1 MNAFERLGIDG
12 RPVSG
17 HAFLVQRARGPQWY
31 VKFRLPDGRQVQ
43 RRLGPAWTG
52 RGRPATGY
60 LTRRSA
66 QAVLDELLAQA
77 RAGTLP
83 GMVRTGATFAQAS
96 AEWLRWQEQDRQ
108 RKRSTL
114 DDYRSAVR
122 VHLDPAFGDLQ
133 LEEITPRR
141 ADDWRRSLLD
151 AGRLSN
157 RSINKLLVL
166 LHGILERGRKVWG
179 LRENPL
185 RDVERQPLV
194 RRAHID
200 VYSTKEIRALMRS
213 AASQQDRAIFQ
224 TAAFTGLRMG
234 ELIALRWRDVDL
246 ELRTIRV
253 SASYSHRQ
261 LTTPKSGKGRA
272 VPIIAPVARTLNRLR
287 RRRHMTGPDDL
298 VFPGPLGGYLDDSA
312 LRRRY
317 KTARDNAGLR
327 PMRFH
332 DLRHTFGTHAIRTA
346 DPRELQEWMGH
357 TDFSTTEIYLSY
369 KPRADAA
376 RRLGDAFAQGR
387 APASGRARTR
397 KKSSES
403 RRGRAARRPRGAP
416 SSLRRR
422 QARRRAGAQRPRD
435 TG

>member
-52 RGRPATGY
+52 RGRPAAGY

-96 AEWLRWQEQDRQ
+96 REWLRWQEFDRQ

-122 VHLDPAFGDLQ
+122 VHLDPAFEHLQ
-133 LEEITPRR
+133 LEEITPRLI
-141 ADDWRRSLLD
+141 DQWRRSLID
-151 AGRLSN
+151 DRGLSN
-157 RSINKLLVL
+157 RSVNKLLVL
-166 LHGILERGRKVWG
+166 LHGVCERSRKVWG
-179 LRENPL
+179 LRENPV
-185 RDVERQPLV
+185 RDVERQPLT

-200 VYSTKEIRALMRS
+200 VYSTREVRALMRA

-234 ELIALRWRDVDL
+234 ELLALRWRDVDL
-246 ELRTIRV
+246 ELRAIRV

-272 VPIIAPVARTLNRLR
+272 MPIVEQLAGTLARLR
-287 RRRHMTGPDDL
+287 RRDEMTGPDDL

-317 KTARDNAGLR
+317 KTARDSARLR
-327 PMRFH
+327 PLRFH

-357 TDFSTTEIYLSY
+357 ADFSTTEIYLSY
-369 KPRADAA
+369 RPRADAA
-376 RRLGDAFAQGR
+376 RRLAEAFARPPRRPARARRSPAAGR
-387 APASGRARTR
+387 AKKPRASTR
-397 KKSSES
+397 D
-403 RRGRAARRPRGAP
+403 ATT
-416 SSLRRR
+416 RR
-422 QARRRAGAQRPRD
+422 QSGSARSSRHV
-435 TG
+435 